1 MPNPKNAPD
10 RSQGSR
16 CGEGTP
22 PVTLAAVWQLHV
34 DQKVNFSASEMGR
47 WVSFMTKKGSL
58 QASVRDGC
66 RGTVGRSWPELRQR
80 RVLIVPEDICHVPAG
95 HPPAAAEIREGHH
108 SGRAARHEMG
118 HACRASPIGLSPPS
132 SRTPHPPIRQEPG
145 RLPTS
150 FICFISTG
158 SGTPSPQEVS
168 MSARTAEVFSGSAL
182 FFDPLPR

>member
-47 WVSFMTKKGSL
+47 WVSSMTKKGSL

-66 RGTVGRSWPELRQR
+66 RGTVGRSWPELAATPCSHCPR
-80 RVLIVPEDICHVPAG
+80 G
-95 HPPAAAEIREGHH
+95 HLPRT
-108 SGRAARHEMG
+108 S
-118 HACRASPIGLSPPS
+118 RASSCSSGDSRGSPLRAGGQARDGPCMSSISDRPEPSIFQNPPS
-132 SRTPHPPIRQEPG
+132 TIRQEPG